1 MLISFKQSISKHDLR
16 ITGVIHVGAH
26 FGQEYHDYK
35 AAGIKDIFFIEPCEK
50 AFNVL
55 SDTFDKT
62 PGVILCC
69 SGCGSEVDVLQ
80 MNTEQANQGMS
91 NSLLKPA
98 KHLQQYPSIQF
109 TGTEE
114 VEIHPLDTLMEHY
127 GAVGNLLV
135 MDVQGY
141 ELEVLKGA
149 TNTLKSIDYV
159 YTEVNRDEVY
169 ENCARVEQ
177 LDEYLTDFTRVET
190 NWAGNSWGDAWYI
203 RKTLLSN
210 GK

>member
-1 MLISFKQSISKHDLR
+1 MLISFKQSIAKHDLR

-26 FGQEYHDYK
+26 YGQEYHDYK
-35 AAGIKDIFFIEPCEK
+35 AAGIKNIVFIEPCWAAYEK
-50 AFNVL
+50 LYDLFHDMPGVKLFNVA
-55 SDTFDKT
+55 
-62 PGVILCC
+62 
-69 SGCGSEVDVLQ
+69 CGEYEEIRDMVTETA
-80 MNTEQANQGMS
+80 NTGMS
-91 NSLLKPA
+91 NSLLNPI

-114 VEIHPLDTLMEHY
+114 VSVKPLDVLGFNPELYNT
-127 GAVGNLLV
+127 LV

-141 ELEVLKGA
+141 EDRVLKGA
-149 TNTLKSIDYV
+149 TATLPHIDYI

-177 LDEYLTDFTRVET
+177 LDEFLTEFTRVET

-203 RKTLLSN
+203 RRSLL
-210 GK
+210 K

>member
-1 MLISFKQSISKHDLR
+1 MLISFKQSIAKHDLR

-26 FGQEYHDYK
+26 YGQEYHDYK
-35 AAGIKDIFFIEPCEK
+35 AAGINNIIFIEPCSN
-50 AFNVL
+50 AFKVL
-55 SDTFDKT
+55 KDTFGAI
-62 PGVILCC
+62 PNIRLINSACGAEFGVAM
-69 SGCGSEVDVLQ
+69 
-80 MNTEQANQGMS
+80 MNVEQANQGMS

-109 TGTEE
+109 IETEE
-114 VEIHPLDTLMEHY
+114 VEVHPLDELIDGEEFRY
-127 GAVGNLLV
+127 NLLV

-149 TNTLKSIDYV
+149 EFTLLHMDYI

-177 LDEYLTDFTRVET
+177 LDEFLTDFTRVET
-190 NWAGNSWGDAWYI
+190 NWGGGTWGDAWYI
-203 RKTLLSN
+203 RKSLM
-210 GK
+210 K